1 MLMLRA
7 ASGSRLTRVPDDADD
22 LRGIDLELAAHQVLG
37 DGQRQAREFGL
48 DLRVELIQRPRQ
60 RADDGFERRDLH
72 VHFGDAL
79 GELGL
84 ALAHAFD
91 VAVLV
96 AMLPG
101 LALDQLT
108 GA

>member
-1 MLMLRA
+1 M
-7 ASGSRLTRVPDDADD
+7 PDDADD
-22 LRGIDLELAAHQVLG
+22 LRGIELELAPHQVLG
-37 DGQRQAREFGL
+37 DGQRQPRELGFDAG
-48 DLRVELIQRPRQ
+48 VEIVERLGQ

-79 GELGL
+79 GEFRF

-96 AMLPG
+96 TVLPG
-101 LALDQLT
+101 FALDQRP